1 MKKVLCCVV
10 FLLLSFFSIF
20 SQGVLSTEQKQA
32 VAMMNYVQYVTYKLK
47 SYNNIVLLKDEYRT
61 LKNMNLE
68 VIKDEE
74 SVREINNLMNN
85 ITEEVIN
92 NMTLE
97 RLERSIQRRMNN
109 AIFQNTTNVTA
120 VFYGSVDPFS
130 LVLNAVRA
138 AGNMYM
144 SVQQTKNQ
152 LSEEFDEK
160 SWEIE
165 QRTMRSLN
173 QIYEKLNLYS
183 FRLIKDYSLLDE
195 WRVTEEQIQPIFD
208 RLKDPDL
215 ERRYLT
221 LKDLSDKPYYDHFPL
236 YWYYLG
242 IAAADC
248 GYDDLALKYY
258 NKFEDENVGIFRI
271 DYTALDAYKGKI
283 AILVKNVNLNKKEIL
298 EKLSYIEK
306 NTNDNDEDAWKNYY
320 YCALVYSRLGNKEK
334 AENLL
339 KKNIRTLSQKV
350 ELQLM
355 DGEYL
360 TKLLSKDDHTDFNFG
375 FDGCDGLELSRELLS
390 NLNRTVAVN
399 SIIEQY
405 KNDSASYNEY
415 IYMFGLTSSEDVI
428 KNSLNDISK
437 ISTGIT
443 YSSVKDVRINVLI
456 PLQWVMNMNTEIQAV
471 FVGINNDEIVIPL
484 EINEKKTKK
493 TLKRDDKKLEYEIKY
508 KMPDGYQFSGIR
520 ISHPKY
526 PLTLFYDLVYGKKN
540 KDCKIQYIDF
550 NGKKYRID
558 GDSIFK
564 IEESMLESNSESV
577 SIENKG
583 YNSFIN
589 FFIKIGQF
597 FKNIFSSIASF
608 FKGLFL

>member
-1 MKKVLCCVV
+1 MKKIWYCVV
-10 FLLLSFFSIF
+10 FLLLSFFSMF

-215 ERRYLT
+215 ERRYQT

-283 AILVKNVNLNKKEIL
+283 AILVKNINLNKKEIL
-298 EKLSYIEK
+298 EK
-306 NTNDNDEDAWKNYY
+306 
-320 YCALVYSRLGNKEK
+320 
-334 AENLL
+334 
-339 KKNIRTLSQKV
+339 
-350 ELQLM
+350 
-355 DGEYL
+355 
-360 TKLLSKDDHTDFNFG
+360 
-375 FDGCDGLELSRELLS
+375 
-390 NLNRTVAVN
+390 
-399 SIIEQY
+399 
-405 KNDSASYNEY
+405 DS
-415 IYMFGLTSSEDVI
+415 V
-428 KNSLNDISK
+428 
-437 ISTGIT
+437 
-443 YSSVKDVRINVLI
+443 
-456 PLQWVMNMNTEIQAV
+456 Q
-471 FVGINNDEIVIPL
+471 
-484 EINEKKTKK
+484 
-493 TLKRDDKKLEYEIKY
+493 
-508 KMPDGYQFSGIR
+508 
-520 ISHPKY
+520 
-526 PLTLFYDLVYGKKN
+526 
-540 KDCKIQYIDF
+540 
-550 NGKKYRID
+550 
-558 GDSIFK
+558 
-564 IEESMLESNSESV
+564 
-577 SIENKG
+577 
-583 YNSFIN
+583 
-589 FFIKIGQF
+589 
-597 FKNIFSSIASF
+597 
-608 FKGLFL
+608 